1 MLINVLIVEDE
12 QNLAEEISEYLKD
25 FHYRSRIVNRYEDA
39 LNALKEEEF
48 TVVLLDLKLPD
59 GHGVTL
65 INYMKRRR
73 ILSGII
79 ILSAIDELEIRIEA
93 LDAGADDYL
102 VKPFHLSELNARL
115 NALIRRNVFK
125 GNNDVEF
132 NEIRLNT
139 ETKTVSINTTA
150 LALTSKEYDLLLYF
164 ISNVGKVISKEA
176 IAYSVWHNHSDMD
189 VSNEIIYTHVKN
201 LRKKLIGAGC
211 SDYIKSIYGV
221 GYKFIE

>member
-1 MLINVLIVEDE
+1 MLINILIVEDE
-12 QNLAEEISEYLKD
+12 KNLAEEIAEYLAD
-25 FHYRSRIVNRYEDA
+25 FHYKSRIVHKYEDA

-48 TVVLLDLKLPD
+48 TIILLDLKLPD

-65 INYMKRRR
+65 VNYIKRRK
-73 ILSGII
+73 IMSGII

-125 GNNDVEF
+125 GNNDIEF
-132 NEIRLNT
+132 NEIQLNT
-139 ETKTVSINTTA
+139 ETKSVSINHMP
-150 LALTSKEYDLLLYF
+150 LGLTSKEYDLLLYF
-164 ISNVGKVISKEA
+164 ISNTGKVISKEA
-176 IAYSVWHNHSDMD
+176 IAYSVWHNHSDLD

-211 SDYIKSIYGV
+211 TDYIKSVYGV
-221 GYKFIE
+221 GYKFNE